1 MKFLGIEN
9 FLKMMKVLT
18 NILKLNIYN
27 LVYKLAYEIKTSENN
42 QYLAEIAGQIN
53 DYLASTNCKVLNY

>member
-1 MKFLGIEN
+1 
-9 FLKMMKVLT
+9 MMKVLT